1 LNLDK
6 PTTFLL
12 LLAVVNIMIM
22 KSGLGLNT
30 INILLADDD
39 TDDCLFFQKA
49 LEEILISN
57 HLTIVH
63 DGEELMDWFAAHP
76 QQLPDVLFLDLNMP
90 RKTGFECLTEIM
102 ENEKLKNIYVVMLTT
117 SFPRDNEYEL
127 HLKNMLYGLG
137 AHEYIRKPND
147 FAKLKEIIH
156 NVLFKMIRKNNL

>member
-1 LNLDK
+1 M
-6 PTTFLL
+6 
-12 LLAVVNIMIM
+12 AVVNIMIM

-57 HLTIVH
+57 HLTTVH
-63 DGEELMDWFAAHP
+63 DGEELMDWFSANS

-117 SFPRDNEYEL
+117 SFPRDDAYEL
-127 HLKNMLYGLG
+127 HLKNMLYGIG

-147 FAKLKEIIH
+147 FTKLKEIIH